1 MVATSRKN
9 SSRSKR
15 STRRRANPIDDALAR
30 LEREIPRLLRQ
41 LRANVRDLQG
51 QVVRARADGEKR
63 WQRAERKL
71 KQDATQIR
79 QRVEKKLEG
88 AIGRMRGK
96 RKAARPI
103 PGSKTKALSK
113 AKAKAKRAAGSA
125 TTRKAKSP
133 KRRKS
138 ARKRS
143 A

>member
-1 MVATSRKN
+1 MVATSKKT

-63 WQRAERKL
+63 WQQAERKL
-71 KQDATQIR
+71 KKDATQIR
-79 QRVEKKLEG
+79 QRVEKKLES

-96 RKAARPI
+96 RKAARAI
-103 PGSKTKALSK
+103 PRSK
-113 AKAKAKRAAGSA
+113 AKTRRSAGSA
-125 TTRKAKSP
+125 KTRKAKSP
-133 KRRKS
+133 TRRKS

>member
-1 MVATSRKN
+1 LVVATSKRT

-15 STRRRANPIDDALAR
+15 STRRRANPNDDALAR

-63 WQRAERKL
+63 WQQAERKL
-71 KQDATQIR
+71 KKDATQIR
-79 QRVEKKLEG
+79 QRLEKKLES
-88 AIGRMRGK
+88 AIGRMRGN

-103 PGSKTKALSK
+103 PKSKAKAMSK
-113 AKAKAKRAAGSA
+113 AKAKRSAGSA
-125 TTRKAKSP
+125 ATRKAKSP
-133 KRRKS
+133 KRRKN

>member
-1 MVATSRKN
+1 MATSKKT

-15 STRRRANPIDDALAR
+15 STRGRANPIDDALAR

-41 LRANVRDLQG
+41 LRSNVRDLQG
-51 QVVRARADGEKR
+51 QVVRARADGEKQ
-63 WQRAERKL
+63 WKKAELRL

-79 QRVEKKLEG
+79 RRVEKKLES

-96 RKAARPI
+96 RKVARPI
-103 PGSKTKALSK
+103 PKATSK
-113 AKAKAKRAAGSA
+113 AKPKRAGSKAAKA
-125 TTRKAKSP
+125 P

-143 A
+143 T